1 MKLSKIALLLAVIF
15 ILFTFVTSCKC
26 APDSQKWY
34 LRSYVKSITF
44 IGGVERNYG
53 FSRASVIYPFASADF
68 SKVYIEF
75 GDDGSLTFSTWE
87 GEKLNGTYTYDH
99 TLNYTNIYFTFD
111 NGETV
116 TASAMKTILGE
127 IKLMFVFRNVTY
139 TFTPEETT
147 VGPTLDEI
155 VATVVG
161 GETEG
166 LHPATVENTDS
177 GYVIVFS
184 EFIQYETT
192 EQTAIYAVQI
202 HADGSYDVLDEV
214 LEGEALSTYNE
225 QAGYVVLY
233 YIEK

>member
-15 ILFTFVTSCKC
+15 ILFTFVTACRC
-26 APDSQKWY
+26 APDSQRWY
-34 LRSYVKSITF
+34 LRSYVKSISF

-53 FSRASVIYPFASADF
+53 FSQASVTYPFASADF

-75 GDDGSLTFSTWE
+75 GDDGSLAFSTWE
-87 GEKLNGTYTYDH
+87 GEELKGTYTYDH
-99 TLNYTNIYFTFD
+99 TINYTNIYFNFE
-111 NGETV
+111 NGDTV

-127 IKLMFVFRNVTY
+127 IKLMFVYRDVTY
-139 TFTPEETT
+139 TFTPQEFTA
-147 VGPTLDEI
+147 GPTLDEI
-155 VATVVG
+155 VATVAS
-161 GETEG
+161 GEAQE
-166 LHPATVENTDS
+166 LHSARVEKMDEA
-177 GYVIVFS
+177 YAIVFS
-184 EFIQYETT
+184 EYVQYETT